1 MEYDERMEIVERR
14 SYHVVKA
21 NEIIQQARYDLT
33 LKELKLL
40 GYLISLVKP
49 NDAED
54 KKYTMTIKEYCNI
67 RGIDGSGKNYI
78 SIKKTIKSLRDKSF
92 WIQNEEGTETLVGWL
107 GGANLIKRTGKINL
121 WFDAELQKYIVGLRG
136 NYTQYELLATLPM
149 KSAYSIRLYELLKSY
164 SYNHDNVQIDI
175 EELKERTGSKDMYSD
190 FRNFRRRV
198 LDMAVREINLYTD
211 LEVSYSTIKSIKT
224 ITAIL
229 FYLKKKNLDGRIAA
243 YDAAER
249 ELDGDTIK
257 GQITVQEYLDSMNG
271 DLQSDKPVNELE
283 AGAEAFVQELHGTP

>member
-1 MEYDERMEIVERR
+1 MEIVERR

-271 DLQSDKPVNELE
+271 DNSKAKKEQK
-283 AGAEAFVQELHGTP
+283 GRGQ

>member
-1 MEYDERMEIVERR
+1 MEYDERMEVVERR
-14 SYHVVKA
+14 SYQVVKA

-49 NDAED
+49 NDAAD
-54 KKYTMTIKEYCNI
+54 KKYTMTIKEYCKV
-67 RGIDGSGKNYI
+67 RGIDDGSGKNYTD
-78 SIKKTIKSLRDKSF
+78 IKKTLKALRDKSF
-92 WIQNEEGTETLVGWL
+92 WIQNEDGTEILVGWL
-107 GGANLIKRTGKINL
+107 GGANLIKRTGKVNI

-164 SYNHDNVQIDI
+164 SYNHRKVQIPID
-175 EELKERTGSKDMYSD
+175 ELRERTGSKDMYDD

-198 LDMAVREINLYTD
+198 LDTAVREINLYTD
-211 LEVSYSTIKSIKT
+211 LEVSYSTVKT
-224 ITAIL
+224 VKTVTAII
-229 FYLKKKNLDGRIAA
+229 FYLKKKTLNERLAA
-243 YDAAER
+243 YDAADK

-271 DLQSDKPVNELE
+271 DNSKAKKEQK
-283 AGAEAFVQELHGTP
+283 GMGQ